1 MLHQVWSLTEADID
15 VVRGKLAGPLQ
26 DAWGSVGRTG
36 LPPFRTRCGDQPF
49 LLPGGITPPPEGG
62 TSRYLGTPLR
72 KFIVLYTHSP
82 YNVSCRKGVGV
93 LL

>member
-49 LLPGGITPPPEGG
+49 LLPGGITPPREGG
-62 TSRYLGTPLR
+62 TS
-72 KFIVLYTHSP
+72 
-82 YNVSCRKGVGV
+82 V
-93 LL
+93 LLSESLWYFTLTLPTV